1 RGERLDAVREVVALG
16 VGGRGGT
23 VAGGFEAGVRA
34 IGGTDTRCQG
44 DGPAKNRG
52 RDGDLC
58 DQRAGADE
66 LCGVS
71 SPGVADQQCAGGER
85 DQAIES
91 ACEGNGKVLDQRRR
105 RVDASDSRSDP
116 ERGWPCGALCPSA
129 PTARSRR
136 GRQPAW
142 TATEVRTSTGL
153 HPDYTRK
160 LPSRPPSVRLYPIVA
175 ELYRCRS
182 TLHVPVACAAF
193 QSPPVRRAARSD
205 VPPVSRR

>member
-1 RGERLDAVREVVALG
+1 ADRRGRRGERLDAVREVVALG

-44 DGPAKNRG
+44 DGLAKNRG

-58 DQRAGADE
+58 NQRAGADE

-153 HPDYTRK
+153 HP
-160 LPSRPPSVRLYPIVA
+160 RL
-175 ELYRCRS
+175 
-182 TLHVPVACAAF
+182 AAI
-193 QSPPVRRAARSD
+193 RRERERLIRSD
-205 VPPVSRR
+205 GAQQAGSVAAEADQQDAVQVTRGR